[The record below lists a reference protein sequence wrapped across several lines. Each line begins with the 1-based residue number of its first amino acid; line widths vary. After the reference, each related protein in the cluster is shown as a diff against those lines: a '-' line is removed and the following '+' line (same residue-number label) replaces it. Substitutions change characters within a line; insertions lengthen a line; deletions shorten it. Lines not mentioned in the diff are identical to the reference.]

1 MTNPQLSEGFDIL
14 YNNIT
19 SNQSPGLD
27 EIEKSFFLN
36 KAQDELLKSYFNPRL
51 NKTQQGFDN
60 NERRQIDFSN
70 LINISKITTVTD
82 NIKIESE
89 NGIIKNKTDIFEVLS
104 DNSINVSL
112 PNDIFLI
119 LNETLKVARNGDDKV
134 LNVIPID
141 YKEYNLKMSKPYK
154 RPLKNQAW
162 RINLNLVNIKEN
174 NTTSASK
181 IVQLIAGVGDI
192 FEEYIIRY
200 IKKPNQIDLTN
211 DSKTCE
217 LDEILHQELL
227 QRAVELAKAAYI
239 GDLGTMISTGMNS
252 ATEKGY
258 IPQSNG

>member
-1 MTNPQLSEGFDIL
+1 MTNSKFSEGFDIL

-36 KAQDELLKSYFNPRL
+36 KAQDELIKSYFNPRL
-51 NKTQQGFDN
+51 NKTQQGFDG

-70 LINISKITTVTD
+70 LIKISKINSIKDNTKTENKEEVETKTT
-82 NIKIESE
+82 
-89 NGIIKNKTDIFEVLS
+89 IFELMS
-104 DNSINVSL
+104 KDSMSIKL
-112 PNDIFLI
+112 PNDVFLI
-119 LNETLKVARNGDDKV
+119 LNESLKVARNGDDKV

-162 RINLNLVNIKEN
+162 RINLNQISETDNSS
-174 NTTSASK
+174 TTLSK
-181 IVQLIAGVGDI
+181 VVQLLAGVGDV
-192 FEEYIIRY
+192 FEEYTIRY
-200 IKKPNQIDLTN
+200 VRQPRQIDLTA
-211 DSKTCE
+211 DTKTCE

-239 GDLGTMISTGMNS
+239 GDLGTMVSTGMNS